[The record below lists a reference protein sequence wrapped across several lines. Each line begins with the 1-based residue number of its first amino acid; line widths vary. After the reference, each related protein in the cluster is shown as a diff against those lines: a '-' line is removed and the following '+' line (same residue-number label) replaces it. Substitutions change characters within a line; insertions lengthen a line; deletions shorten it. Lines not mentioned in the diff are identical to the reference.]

1 MLGLAK
7 LPRVLCYFG
16 LVGVSIFRDGVLSH
30 DGFRIGSYC
39 NRFAGPVA
47 VNSSYKIDL

>member
-30 DGFRIGSYC
+30 DGFRIGSYG
-39 NRFAGPVA
+39 NQFAGPMD
-47 VNSSYKIDL
+47 SIPSYKIDL